1 MILSFSITA
10 SQVIIEEAFPNLNF
24 IQPVDLQYS
33 PDGSDRLFVVEQEG
47 WIYVFENDPLVTN
60 KSLFLDI
67 SDRIIFQG
75 ERGLLGLA
83 FHPDYENNGTFF
95 VNYTAPSYFL
105 LFN

>member
-1 MILSFSITA
+1 MKNIRVNKLSIFVRIILTLTFSIST

-24 IQPVDLQYS
+24 IRPLDLQYS
-33 PDGSDRLFVVEQEG
+33 PDESDRLFVVEQEG
-47 WIYVFENDPLVTN
+47 LIYVFDNDPLVTN

-83 FHPDYENNGTFF
+83 FHPDY
-95 VNYTAPSYFL
+95 
-105 LFN
+105 